1 MAEIVQS
8 LFGVSP
14 EMYEQ
19 QQEDRASA
27 RAMQF
32 AKLDPF
38 QQANYAIGRG
48 AYGLAGAVG
57 GALGGQDPELQL
69 ISARNQIAKSINI
82 NDPSTFQSAMSQLQR
97 LGDFEGQRQLQG
109 VMDEALQR
117 SAATESRQR
126 TAAAQNLI
134 TRSFQPGMPEQEQ
147 YVQVDETGQPV
158 PIPAR
163 PASFNISPVLPQL
176 MALGTE
182 GRAAIDQQ
190 AKLIPALRKLGAASM
205 REENPFSVFTTDPTI
220 PKTVKT
226 LADQYFKSFASGM
239 LDPEKADARVKDL
252 SEMTQRVQQFDQNQA
267 QIKANQQ
274 ILADLRAQGLEN
286 SRQGLLIQ
294 QGNQRLAQ
302 QNAAFQQ
309 DMKKA
314 ELDRKIE
321 TARNKP
327 LPSYLAKGEEADYD
341 AAQAASNIAAD
352 ANNYINR
359 IKSGEVKFGLK
370 DIASIRA
377 RQLVGSSD
385 PDVVAR
391 EDYDKFLRVLV
402 NESLRLNKGTQT
414 EGDSVRAAK
423 ELESSE
429 SPQAA
434 ASAMRRL
441 VDINVRRVQDASKS
455 VDTRR
460 QNANFPTAP
469 RPIDVPV
476 FDYQVIDNVDY
487 QRFVKNPKYPSGTP
501 FIDPTGAR
509 RTKP

>member
-1 MAEIVQS
+1 
-8 LFGVSP
+8 
-14 EMYEQ
+14 MYQ
-19 QQEDRASA
+19 RSQQAADQQE
-27 RAMQF
+27 AMQF
-32 AKLDPF
+32 AQLTPF
-38 QQANYAIGRG
+38 QQASAGFYSAGRG
-48 AYGLAGAVG
+48 LGRGIGSMLGAE
-57 GALGGQDPELQL
+57 DPQL
-69 ISARNQIAKSINI
+69 RMISARNQIAKSINI
-82 NDPSTFQSAMSQLQR
+82 NDPSTFQSAMLQLQR

-126 TAAAQNLI
+126 TAATQNLI
-134 TRSFQPGMPEQEQ
+134 TRSFQPAIPEQQ
-147 YVQVDETGQPV
+147 QFVQVDETGQPV

-163 PASFNISPVLPQL
+163 PASFNINPVLSQL
-176 MALGTE
+176 MALGPE
-182 GRAAIDQQ
+182 GRDAITQQ
-190 AKLIPALRKLGAASM
+190 AKLIPDLRRLGAASM

-252 SEMTQRVQQFDQNQA
+252 ADMTQRVQQFDQNQA
-267 QIKANQQ
+267 QIKSNQQ

-294 QGNQRLAQ
+294 QGNQRLAE
-302 QNAAFQQ
+302 QNAVFQR
-309 DMKKA
+309 DIKRA
-314 ELDRKIE
+314 ESDRKIE
-321 TARNKP
+321 DARNKP

-341 AAQAASNIAAD
+341 AAQAASNIAFD

-370 DIASIRA
+370 DKASIRA

-455 VDTRR
+455 VATRR
-460 QNANFPTAP
+460 QNANFPAAP

-476 FDYQVIDNVDY
+476 FEYQVIDNADY
-487 QRFVKNPKYPSGTP
+487 QRFVNNPKYPSGTP
-501 FIDPTGAR
+501 FIDPTGVR